1 VTGNQG
7 QLATRFEVKAVS
19 VPALIA
25 ALALSLALVGGV
37 CADDDSSSP
46 DLTKADRAII
56 ELNKVL
62 VIPQKC
68 TETDGMMACDPNA
81 NLPEDANTSEPE
93 INSPPSSAEAVTGEG
108 SGVPG
113 TPGASDVDPNS
124 TATADRDSTRLPSL
138 TDPEPEAA
146 GAPADISNPDVPI
159 PTDQPETPTTTASND
174 GQAIDPE
181 YGTLEDY
188 KQQQDMVMVP
198 GPEGVGTLYGGTATY
213 YPSYPVYRIPV
224 GGAYAAGRITTNTY
238 RPPFGPPGPWL
249 SSPTPFGPAP
259 HLVGPAPGA
268 APAFAFRRR

>member
-1 VTGNQG
+1 M
-7 QLATRFEVKAVS
+7 
-19 VPALIA
+19 A
-25 ALALSLALVGGV
+25 ALALSLALAGGAA
-37 CADDDSSSP
+37 ADDDSP
-46 DLTKADRAII
+46 PADLSKADRAII

-81 NLPEDANTSEPE
+81 NLPEDADTPEPG
-93 INSPPSSAEAVTGEG
+93 SAPPSADADTSGEPA
-108 SGVPG
+108 PG
-113 TPGASDVDPNS
+113 TPRAIDADSNGA
-124 TATADRDSTRLPSL
+124 ATADRDSTSLPSL
-138 TDPEPEAA
+138 TGPEPPEPEAA

-159 PTDQPETPTTTASND
+159 PDDQPNDPTTTASND

-198 GPEGVGTLYGGTATY
+198 GPEGVGTLYGGTAATY
-213 YPSYPVYRIPV
+213 YPSYPVYPMPV
-224 GGAYAAGRITTNTY
+224 GGAYAAARITTNTY

-259 HLVGPAPGA
+259 HLAPAPHTFGF
-268 APAFAFRRR
+268 PHH